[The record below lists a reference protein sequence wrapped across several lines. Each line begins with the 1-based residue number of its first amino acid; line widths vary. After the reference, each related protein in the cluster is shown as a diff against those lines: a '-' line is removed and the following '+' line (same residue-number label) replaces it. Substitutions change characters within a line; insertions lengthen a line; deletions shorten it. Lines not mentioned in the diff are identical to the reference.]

1 MFHRLLVAYNGSM
14 KSRQALKAA
23 LALGLK
29 FNSEVHVPLEEVVF
43 MFDYSQIRDSLFWP
57 SRIT

>member
-29 FNSEVHVPLEEVVF
+29 FNSEVHVPLKEVV
-43 MFDYSQIRDSLFWP
+43 SCL
-57 SRIT
+57 ITRKSETACLAF